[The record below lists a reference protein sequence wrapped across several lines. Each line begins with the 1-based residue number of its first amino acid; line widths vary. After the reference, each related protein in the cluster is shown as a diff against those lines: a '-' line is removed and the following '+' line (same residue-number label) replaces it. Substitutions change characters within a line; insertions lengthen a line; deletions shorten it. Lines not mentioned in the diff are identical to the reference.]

1 MEKQVSIVMEQM
13 LRLLHECGL
22 PLEDADFINS
32 DGAAMN
38 KLLLQVNFCNST

>member
-1 MEKQVSIVMEQM
+1 VMDQM

-22 PLEDADFINS
+22 PLDDADFINS

-38 KLLLQVNFCNST
+38 KLLLEVSFGNST